1 MGRGI
6 FGLSCLDL
14 KQNDICWPFL
24 LLKDFHLFI
33 PQEDPGESLS
43 DCDKDDEEESVE
55 EGYLKGD
62 ENESEDDF
70 MVPDG
75 YLSENE
81 VPMKLASHL
90 VFLSFMYS
98 RW

>member
-14 KQNDICWPFL
+14 KQNDICWPFP
-24 LLKDFHLFI
+24 LLKNYYLVI

-55 EGYLKGD
+55 EGCLKGD
-62 ENESEDDF
+62 DDESEDDF

-81 VPMKLASHL
+81 VL
-90 VFLSFMYS
+90 VKF
-98 RW
+98 

>member
-1 MGRGI
+1 MKNGKRYI
-6 FGLSCLDL
+6 WLILFRF
-14 KQNDICWPFL
+14 KTEWFCWPFL
-24 LLKDFHLFI
+24 LLKNYYLVI

-55 EGYLKGD
+55 EGCLKGD
-62 ENESEDDF
+62 DDESEDDF

-81 VPMKLASHL
+81 VL
-90 VFLSFMYS
+90 VKF
-98 RW
+98 